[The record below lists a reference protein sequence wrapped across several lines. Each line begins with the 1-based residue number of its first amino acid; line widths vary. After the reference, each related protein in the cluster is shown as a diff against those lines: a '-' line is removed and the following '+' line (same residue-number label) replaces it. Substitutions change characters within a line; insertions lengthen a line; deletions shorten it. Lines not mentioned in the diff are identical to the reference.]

1 MSIER
6 DSIREE
12 GRDRRR
18 KGEKRQAERDEKEK
32 KKERVGKQPR
42 YASFGVSTDSMGNL
56 FIWPYWG
63 TCSPGRRG

>member
-1 MSIER
+1 MNIER

-32 KKERVGKQPR
+32 EEERVGKQPR
-42 YASFGVSTDSMGNL
+42 YASFGVSRDSMGNL
-56 FIWPYWG
+56 FTWP
-63 TCSPGRRG
+63 